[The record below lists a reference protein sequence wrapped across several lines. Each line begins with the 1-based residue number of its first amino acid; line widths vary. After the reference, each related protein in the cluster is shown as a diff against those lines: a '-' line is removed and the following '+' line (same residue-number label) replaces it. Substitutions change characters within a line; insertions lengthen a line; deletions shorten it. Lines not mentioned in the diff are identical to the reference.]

1 MDGVKSSSTGRA
13 PSDNG
18 RGRGRAAPRTVYD
31 ALRGRACFDP
41 GVEYSLV
48 PPRAPQYSRVLA
60 PPGRADRPAWISA
73 RSLASSASAVRR

>member
-1 MDGVKSSSTGRA
+1 MDAVNSSRA
-13 PSDNG
+13 PNDNG
-18 RGRGRAAPRTVYD
+18 RGAAQPAAVYD
-31 ALRGRACFDP
+31 ALPGRACLDP